1 MTCAYYEKALDFAG
15 SNQDNFIAVRYED
28 MSLEPQKTAR
38 KIYELIGE
46 PLPASLE
53 SWINA
58 SNASSDPGA
67 SPARP
72 RRNPYSTQRN
82 STYTATKW
90 RSENSFAAVDYVQVL
105 SIFLKWCVGL
115 IIISENLPVND
126 AEGWLQFCPQWTAAH
141 RQNFSPFCQISSRL
155 K

>member
-1 MTCAYYEKALDFAG
+1 MTCAYYEKALDFVG

-67 SPARP
+67 SPKEYSK
-72 RRNPYSTQRN
+72 YSTQRN

-90 RSENSFAAVDYVQVL
+90 RFENSFADVDYVQVL
-105 SIFLKWCVGL
+105 SMFFQIVRL
-115 IIISENLPVND
+115 I
-126 AEGWLQFCPQWTAAH
+126 
-141 RQNFSPFCQISSRL
+141 
-155 K
+155 